1 MAWFVKI
8 VCGFPGDFKGQF
20 AILFAATLAMSTAC
34 LAISAAAESPE
45 RASLLSIYLV
55 GFQLPLSGAAI
66 ALPDWLSHICRP
78 CIVAYWGW
86 SGYLQTLHATR
97 NYDIVQQSTRTTIAE
112 YSVSATILALHVVI
126 AIAMA
131 RYFVARKLKAT

>member
-1 MAWFVKI
+1 M
-8 VCGFPGDFKGQF
+8 CGFPGDFIGQF
-20 AILFAATLAMSTAC
+20 GILFGATLAMSTAC
-34 LAISAAAESPE
+34 LAISAAAGSPE

-66 ALPDWLSHICRP
+66 ALPDWLSHLCRP

-97 NYDIVQQSTRTTIAE
+97 NYDIVRQSTHTTIAQ
-112 YSVSATILALHVVI
+112 YPTSIAILALHVVI
-126 AIAMA
+126 GVAAA
-131 RYFVARKLKAT
+131 CYFVARKLKAT